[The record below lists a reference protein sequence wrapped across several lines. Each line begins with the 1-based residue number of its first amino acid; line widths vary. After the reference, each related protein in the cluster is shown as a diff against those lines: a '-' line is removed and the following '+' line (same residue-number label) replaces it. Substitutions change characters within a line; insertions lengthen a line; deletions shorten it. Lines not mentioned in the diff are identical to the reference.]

1 MQTWGY
7 GAAMRL
13 LSCLAALCALAVSGV
28 APSLAAAVN
37 STMPVSPDHRLTE
50 DHRQALQCAGVFAI
64 VASEQAAGVPT
75 ALDWPPLAYRGKEYF
90 VGTSTR
96 VMQEAGLSREAVR
109 DLLAQQ
115 VTALQQ
121 STETRDADEVVA
133 EAMTPCLPRLDAT
146 VPPLEVPSLLQCTA
160 ILKVAYDEVHAREGL
175 SPAARDLATLA
186 SVLAAREKEA
196 LQGMGKTADEADRA
210 LVEARETLL
219 AEASNP
225 HGAGAEKYDIA
236 RCYELAKPEA
246 KSHY

>member
-1 MQTWGY
+1 M
-7 GAAMRL
+7 
-13 LSCLAALCALAVSGV
+13 
-28 APSLAAAVN
+28 
-37 STMPVSPDHRLTE
+37 
-50 DHRQALQCAGVFAI
+50 
-64 VASEQAAGVPT
+64 
-75 ALDWPPLAYRGKEYF
+75 
-90 VGTSTR
+90 
-96 VMQEAGLSREAVR
+96 
-109 DLLAQQ
+109 
-115 VTALQQ
+115 
-121 STETRDADEVVA
+121 
-133 EAMTPCLPRLDAT
+133 
-146 VPPLEVPSLLQCTA
+146 QCTA

-196 LQGMGKTADEADRA
+196 LQGLGKTADEADRA